1 MFSSSFPAE
10 HQCAAPR
17 AADNVIYPH
26 VKENYSDGQFQEFKC
41 EPGYTSDS
49 GRIKC
54 DNGQWE
60 KPDCKRNLILSVRL
74 YIDLIVSS
82 LFCWL
87 VCL

>member
-54 DNGQWE
+54 DNGRWE
-60 KPDCKRNLILSVRL
+60 KPDCKRN
-74 YIDLIVSS
+74 
-82 LFCWL
+82 
-87 VCL
+87 